1 MLLERAELWKPRDGR
16 AFKTSPWGGLVMA
29 VLFAGGTAAV
39 ISGAIWGTLGWM
51 GWVFAVP
58 FGLFALLMIKAAGRS
73 FGAANWVL
81 IVKDTGLAVKIRSH
95 LNSDLPHRDPVVA
108 WIPREEIRAVRRVD
122 GSRKVMSGGQ
132 GSVTR
137 TVSTVA
143 LDILLTHQK
152 TEELAAA
159 CKRER
164 SFRGEGRAHFNH
176 YPVLL
181 PEPGVIRIPWG
192 SQRQGIRPGIAA
204 VLELLRE
211 SYPLE
216 AELTR
221 PEQDWRVVEG
231 KELDDLVLELVEAG
245 DKIGAVKLLR
255 LRAGMSLSEAR
266 RFVDELLGRNEGR
279 AA

>member
-1 MLLERAELWKPRDGR
+1 MLLERAELWEPRDGR

-29 VLFAGGTAAV
+29 VLFAGGTV
-39 ISGAIWGTLGWM
+39 TVVWGAIRGTLAWM

-58 FGLFALLMIKAAGRS
+58 FGLFALLMIRTAARS

-108 WIPREEIRAVRRVD
+108 WIPRAEISAVRRVD
-122 GSRKVMSGGQ
+122 GSRQVISSGQ

-143 LDILLTHQK
+143 LDILLTHER

-159 CKRER
+159 CKREK
-164 SFRGEGRAHFNH
+164 SFRGEGRVHFHH

-181 PEPGVIRIPWG
+181 PEPGVIRIPWS
-192 SQRQGIRPGIAA
+192 SQRQGIRPGIDA
-204 VLELLRE
+204 VLDLLRE

-216 AELTR
+216 TQVTR
-221 PEQDWRVVEG
+221 SHKDWRVVEG
-231 KELDDLVLELVEAG
+231 EELDDLVLELVEAG

-255 LRAGMSLSEAR
+255 LRAGMSLPEAR
-266 RFVDELLGRNEGR
+266 RFVDELLGRDEGR